1 MKFKDVNFKD
11 KQKFRGY
18 VITEIFLR
26 LEHKLPC
33 RWLSRG
39 LIYRYLNILIDECDF
54 NPYTKVFYDPDSHSK
69 FNYDFLAEV
78 ARGYIQEHVDDFI
91 LFNVKD

>member
-1 MKFKDVNFKD
+1 MKFKDVNFKN
-11 KQKFRGY
+11 KQKFRDG

-26 LEHKLPC
+26 LEQKLP
-33 RWLSRG
+33 RGLSRV
-39 LIYRYLNILIDECDF
+39 LIYQYLNILIDECDF

-78 ARGYIQEHVDDFI
+78 ARGYIQEHMNDFS
-91 LFNVKD
+91 LM

>member
-26 LEHKLPC
+26 LEQKLP
-33 RWLSRG
+33 RGLSRV

-78 ARGYIQEHVDDFI
+78 ARGYIQEHVNDFI